1 MEPNGLPSKTIAWI
15 CWLIAIKHK
24 TKSQDESV
32 RPIVKAKQSG
42 ALFTIIKVLGTK
54 KRAEV
59 LPKSPM
65 AEGINYTLNHWE
77 ALNTYTCDGNLAIEN
92 NIAERAVR
100 PFAIGRKTGCS
111 LALIKMES
119 R

>member
-1 MEPNGLPSKTIAWI
+1 MPKESPQCVTLL
-15 CWLIAIKHK
+15 LIL
-24 TKSQDESV
+24 V
-32 RPIVKAKQSG
+32 NRM
-42 ALFTIIKVLGTK
+42 
-54 KRAEV
+54 AEI